1 MRRTGC
7 ESRTRRPSRA
17 ATRRAISWRPAAEA
31 QLLRAAARVEVA
43 LERAGML
50 LVAGGGDVEHR
61 DSSDSS
67 RGSAPKIARL
77 EHEHRVAG
85 GGDAPRRGQAGEPGA
100 DEPASGMPSSR
111 SSAAATATARYG
123 RLMELHPGEDVVYEG
138 HPTWRALLA
147 FYLWGLVVAA
157 VIGLVV
163 ALALSVPAGV
173 AAAVVVEA
181 LVVIVGFLRRIGT
194 TYMVSN
200 QRLYIRRGIL
210 SKRVQQTRI
219 DRVQNVNTAQT
230 LVQRIL
236 RCGTVDFDTAG
247 TDSSDF
253 RFIGIASPDRVVAAV
268 DRAQREAAL
277 TAGGRASQT

>member
-1 MRRTGC
+1 
-7 ESRTRRPSRA
+7 
-17 ATRRAISWRPAAEA
+17 
-31 QLLRAAARVEVA
+31 V
-43 LERAGML
+43 
-50 LVAGGGDVEHR
+50 D
-61 DSSDSS
+61 
-67 RGSAPKIARL
+67 
-77 EHEHRVAG
+77 
-85 GGDAPRRGQAGEPGA
+85 
-100 DEPASGMPSSR
+100 
-111 SSAAATATARYG
+111 
-123 RLMELHPGEDVVYEG
+123 LHPGEDVVYEG

-147 FYLWGLVVAA
+147 FYLGGL
-157 VIGLVV
+157 L
-163 ALALSVPAGV
+163 L
-173 AAAVVVEA
+173 AAVVGAAVGVGA
-181 LVVIVGFLRRIGT
+181 NVPIGVLCGVVVTVVVLIVGFVRRIGT

-277 TAGGRASQT
+277 TAGGRVTQT